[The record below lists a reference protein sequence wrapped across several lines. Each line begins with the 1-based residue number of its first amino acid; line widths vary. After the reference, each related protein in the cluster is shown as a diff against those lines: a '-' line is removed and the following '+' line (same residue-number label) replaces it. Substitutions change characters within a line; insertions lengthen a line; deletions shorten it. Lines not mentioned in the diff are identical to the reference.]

1 MLFSFYTYT
10 KDSQRECV
18 CSAYSSQTGTTFKAD
33 PTQPPTFTGSYLN
46 RNYWSCGVDSA
57 TLSWSWGWCFLFAW
71 NVLTGVS
78 PEDPWL
84 PGADRLAPLQVQDA
98 DGEGQTRHYAA
109 DGQRGGGLFRRHGW
123 TEWRGASQRC
133 DRHHHSCRQ
142 AASSTPLCSH
152 GEWENLWFLGGIYS
166 HRPVDIT
173 RMCVHVCISCS
184 ISPFLHIPLTAK
196 VTPRIPVGPLRF
208 LCASFNK
215 TPVRLVTLDL
225 YHINACLI
233 ISLKIRFFRSANLFF
248 STIKVTVTVMTVQFI
263 YKIIMSHTE
272 VAEQQALPHV
282 QLFRPT

>member
-1 MLFSFYTYT
+1 M
-10 KDSQRECV
+10 
-18 CSAYSSQTGTTFKAD
+18 
-33 PTQPPTFTGSYLN
+33 
-46 RNYWSCGVDSA
+46 
-57 TLSWSWGWCFLFAW
+57 
-71 NVLTGVS
+71 
-78 PEDPWL
+78 
-84 PGADRLAPLQVQDA
+84 
-98 DGEGQTRHYAA
+98 
-109 DGQRGGGLFRRHGW
+109 
-123 TEWRGASQRC
+123 
-133 DRHHHSCRQ
+133 
-142 AASSTPLCSH
+142 
-152 GEWENLWFLGGIYS
+152 
-166 HRPVDIT
+166 
-173 RMCVHVCISCS
+173 HVCISCS

-233 ISLKIRFFRSANLFF
+233 ISLKIRFFRSPNLFF